1 MTDFE
6 TMIKNNEDFK
16 GTKLVEEKLNLYN
29 KLAEY
34 AIVLKKVPGFH
45 VDADKVENTHP
56 NCAFRVTMPAPAF
69 IFNGT
74 VKNAFAEM
82 FKLAE
87 DVSVA
92 HDGANTVLAFG
103 VTGIWEEK

>member
-1 MTDFE
+1 MTNFE
-6 TMIKNNEDFK
+6 TMLKNNENFK
-16 GTKLVEEKLNLYN
+16 GTKLIEEKLNIYN
-29 KLAEY
+29 KLSEY
-34 AIVLKKVPGFH
+34 AFVLKKVPGFH

-56 NCAFRVTMPAPAF
+56 NCTFRVTMPAPTF

-82 FKLAE
+82 FKLAN

-92 HDGANTVLAFG
+92 HDGANTVLSFG
-103 VTGIWEEK
+103 VTGIWEEE